1 MRVYGHVSERDLD
14 IFGALT
20 KTREYRRV
28 DRRKRGWE
36 SNTLGSETKGPSGPL
51 ERSF

>member
-1 MRVYGHVSERDLD
+1 MCLYGHVSETDLD
-14 IFGALT
+14 ILGAST
-20 KTREYRRV
+20 KTREYTRI
-28 DRRKRGWE
+28 DRRKHGWE